1 MTKQTI
7 KLERSYDA
15 SLADVWELWTTK
27 EGIEAWWG
35 PVGFSVNVLE
45 IDVRPN
51 GKLWYA
57 MTATAAPQAEFM
69 KKAGRPL
76 TTKTSITFKEVTP
89 RTRLVLAGIAD
100 FIPGVAPYETLIDVD
115 FVQADNG
122 VRILITLEP
131 MHDEVWTGRMAA
143 GWESQLER
151 LQSLLAQRVKGT

>member
-1 MTKQTI
+1 MTQQTI

-57 MTATAAPQAEFM
+57 MTATAAPQVEFM
-69 KKAGRPL
+69 KKAGMPL

>member
-45 IDVRPN
+45 IDVRPS

-57 MTATAAPQAEFM
+57 MTATAAPQVEFM
-69 KKAGRPL
+69 KKAGMPL

>member
-57 MTATAAPQAEFM
+57 MTATAAPQVEFM
-69 KKAGRPL
+69 KKAGMPL